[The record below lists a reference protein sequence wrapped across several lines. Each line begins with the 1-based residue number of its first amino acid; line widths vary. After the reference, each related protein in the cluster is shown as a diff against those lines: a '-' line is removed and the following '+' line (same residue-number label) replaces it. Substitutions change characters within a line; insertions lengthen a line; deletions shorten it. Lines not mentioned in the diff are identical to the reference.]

1 MRTIVSCVTTIQPLL
16 GKIELVVSHK
26 SSVSSGIDTNIEL
39 NKFITWNLVSRL
51 ASLKLNLLHIG
62 GESFG
67 EVQSRF
73 LHWSY
78 LSQRSFTTRQLVK
91 SKLYQLCHRQSYP
104 NEIKADSD
112 SKYLRSNSQFLV
124 KCNQGNQPSLVF
136 LELENFVLD
145 LSLIPAQPKFGI
157 INVLIEIPAGS
168 KNKYEF
174 DKDLNAIALDRVLSS
189 SVQYPYDYGFIPNTL
204 GNDGDPLDG
213 MVIIDQPTFPGCVIA
228 ARPIGMLE
236 MIDGGDRDEK
246 ILCVADKDPRYAHVK
261 SLKDIP
267 QHRLDEI
274 SEFFKTYKNLEKKVT
289 EILGWKDVDAVMPLV
304 QECVAA
310 AKK

>member
-1 MRTIVSCVTTIQPLL
+1 M
-16 GKIELVVSHK
+16 
-26 SSVSSGIDTNIEL
+26 
-39 NKFITWNLVSRL
+39 
-51 ASLKLNLLHIG
+51 
-62 GESFG
+62 
-67 EVQSRF
+67 
-73 LHWSY
+73 
-78 LSQRSFTTRQLVK
+78 
-91 SKLYQLCHRQSYP
+91 
-104 NEIKADSD
+104 
-112 SKYLRSNSQFLV
+112 
-124 KCNQGNQPSLVF
+124 
-136 LELENFVLD
+136 D
-145 LSLIPAQPKFGI
+145 LTLIPAQPKYGI

-174 DKDLNAIALDRVLSS
+174 DKDMNAMALDRVLSS

-213 MVIIDQPTFPGCVIA
+213 IVMMDQPTFPGCVIA

-236 MIDGGDRDEK
+236 MTDGGDRDEK
-246 ILCVADKDPRYAHVK
+246 ILCVPDKDPRYANVK
-261 SLKDIP
+261 SLKDVP